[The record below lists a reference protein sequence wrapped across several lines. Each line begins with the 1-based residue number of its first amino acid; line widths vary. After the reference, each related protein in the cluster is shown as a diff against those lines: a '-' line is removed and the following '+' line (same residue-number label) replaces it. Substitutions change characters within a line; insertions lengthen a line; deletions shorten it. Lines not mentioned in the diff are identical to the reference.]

1 MGQINRLQYLLGQ
14 KWLALTLFKI
24 YFTLYSYTTYTTIFI
39 LLASPS
45 VSLQN
50 FKTNVVHSGFSWYF
64 CKQENSFF
72 ARVGR
77 VVMVHDLMF
86 GLFVSAWVTQP
97 QLHSMETQEGPS
109 GPVFVSLPPQNV
121 ANWPPPWVRDT
132 LSHPPPF
139 RSHLLWKGQEITVW
153 EDMR

>member
-1 MGQINRLQYLLGQ
+1 MNNWASEVVFKISKLRWDEKIDYNTCQDRSDT
-14 KWLALTLFKI
+14 LTL
-24 YFTLYSYTTYTTIFI
+24 S
-39 LLASPS
+39 ASPP
-45 VSLQN
+45 VSLPN
-50 FKTNVVHSGFSWYF
+50 FKTYLVHSGYSWYC
-64 CKQENSFF
+64 CKQENSFL
-72 ARVGR
+72 ACVGR

-153 EDMR
+153 GDRT